1 MFHIGDTVV
10 CSNGV
15 CRIEQIGPLAGMGKL
30 AAKKTYYT
38 LRPCFDAAATIYV
51 PVDEEEEALR
61 FALGA
66 DEVKELMA
74 EIDDLDQINISDEK
88 KREAEYKNAVNSKDP
103 RKLIRI
109 IKTMYYRRKARIE
122 SGKKS
127 TAIDERYFRIAEN
140 RLYEEMALALSIDR
154 DEVRDYIRQ
163 YIEKQPARKKK
174 KKSTKAAKE
183 M

>member
-15 CRIEQIGPLAGMGKL
+15 CRIEEIGPLAGMGKS
-30 AAKKTYYT
+30 AAGRSYYT
-38 LRPCFDAAATIYV
+38 LRPCFDDAARIYV
-51 PVDEEEEALR
+51 PVDGDDNALR
-61 FALGA
+61 FALGR
-66 DEVKELMA
+66 DEVKQLMD
-74 EIDDLDQINISDEK
+74 EIEDLDQINISDEK

-109 IKTMYYRRKARIE
+109 IKTMYFRRKARIE

-140 RLYEEMALALSIDR
+140 RLYEEMALALSVDR
-154 DEVRDYIRQ
+154 DEVKEYIRRF
-163 YIEKQPARKKK
+163 IEK
-174 KKSTKAAKE
+174 T
-183 M
+183 